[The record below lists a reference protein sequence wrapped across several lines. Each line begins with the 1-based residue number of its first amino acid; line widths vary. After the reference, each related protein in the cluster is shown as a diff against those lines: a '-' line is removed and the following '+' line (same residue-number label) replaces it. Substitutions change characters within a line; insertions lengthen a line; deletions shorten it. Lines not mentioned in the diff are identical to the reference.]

1 MNKLKAKYPNADIFA
16 VAVALLLFI
25 WLFCSKLIIKMDD
38 GHFMGIL
45 ANEGFSLKE
54 WLEYRY
60 NNLSGRTIG
69 EALMM
74 TFLGIN
80 PIFWKL
86 LCASLFTYIIYFTYS
101 IASHFDKH
109 DNKRQ
114 IAMISSAST
123 FMIFVG
129 VLNAGAFWYAG
140 SFTFLIPCG
149 FMLVTLTPAVFSVF
163 GIKCPTAIKILAVP
177 FALIAASQEQAAVC
191 TCATLVFL
199 LAISAIRKKIS
210 ITAFLPLIPAGAA
223 TFHLLTSPGAKTR
236 GIYEAKSSF
245 PVYNDF
251 GFIKKVFLGYF
262 NYCTFTFFFSI
273 FTVLIF
279 TALLSLLVYDCYR
292 SKTAKRIA
300 IAAPCAT
307 AFVALAYGLIHSLA
321 VKKSVDVHFRE
332 CFTADKLDIW
342 IYLTAAICAA
352 VIILWAVMIILVVK
366 ARPKAGLTV
375 GLICCAAFGCAIM
388 MGFSSSIFASGKRVF
403 FYSELLMV
411 MASVVLFANIKPS
424 KLSKAIL
431 TLCLTA
437 AGIFYVFNI
446 FNLTLFEIPIM
457 N

>member
-1 MNKLKAKYPNADIFA
+1 MNKLRSKYPNIDIFA
-16 VAVALLLFI
+16 VAVSLLLFI

-45 ANEGFSLKE
+45 ANEGFTLKE

-74 TFLGIN
+74 TFLRIH
-80 PIFWKL
+80 PVFWKL
-86 LCASLFTYIIYFTYS
+86 LSASLFTYIIYFNYS
-101 IASHFDKH
+101 IASHFDTN

-114 IAMISSAST
+114 IALLSSAST

-149 FMLVTLTPAVFSVF
+149 FMLITLTPSVF
-163 GIKCPTAIKILAVP
+163 YVLGIKCPTAIKILAVP

-191 TCATLVFL
+191 TCTALVFL
-199 LAISAIRKKIS
+199 FAVSAIRKKIS
-210 ITAFLPLIPAGAA
+210 ITAYLPLIPAVFA
-223 TFHLLTSPGAKTR
+223 TFHLLTSPGSKAR
-236 GIYEAKSSF
+236 GVYEAAASF
-245 PVYNDF
+245 PAFNGF
-251 GFIKKVFLGYF
+251 GFVKKLFLGFY

-273 FTVLIF
+273 FTVLVF
-279 TALLSLLVYDCYR
+279 TCLLSLLVYNCYK
-292 SKTAKRIA
+292 SKEIKKLA

-307 AFVALAYGLIHSLA
+307 AFVSLIYNLLHSLV
-321 VKKSVDVHFRE
+321 VKESVDVHFRN
-332 CFTADKLDIW
+332 CFMDDKLDIW

-352 VIILWAVMIILVVK
+352 VIILWAVMIILIAK
-366 ARPKAGLTV
+366 RKPEAGLAI
-375 GLICCAAFGCAIM
+375 GLICCAALGCAIM

-411 MASVVLFANIKPS
+411 MACVVLFANIKPS
-424 KLSKAIL
+424 KFSKIIL
-431 TLCLTA
+431 GFCLAA
-437 AGIFYVFNI
+437 AGAFYVFDI
-446 FNLTLFEIPIM
+446 FNLSLFEIPVM